1 MISVMRITA
10 QLKPGYENGKAVN
23 VLGSTGRIANCMHDV
38 LNIVHPSFTQEQ
50 AFDYAGDAAQD
61 RLTQSLDVGEALDFK
76 RGHTT
81 LHDRISMGYTEG
93 SGLDTIFLI
102 GGSFGND
109 VALLQTFYGSLF
121 GLAVIE
127 VEAIKEYG
135 WLSFFVIKMP
145 PFSSEPFPAV
155 AVMATYEDGWGPDAY
170 NLPAARRDRIIETA
184 RPLLSTTL

>member
-10 QLKPGYENGKAVN
+10 QLKPGYDNGKAVN
-23 VLGSTGRIANCMHDV
+23 VLGSTGRIANCMHDI
-38 LNIVHPSFTQEQ
+38 LNIVHPTFTQEK

-61 RLTQSLDVGEALDFK
+61 RLTQSLDVSEALDFK
-76 RGHTT
+76 RGHTA
-81 LHDRISMGYTEG
+81 LHGGISMGYTEG

-102 GGSFGND
+102 GGSFGKD
-109 VALLQTFYGSLF
+109 EGLLHAFYGSLF

-127 VEAIKEYG
+127 VEALKEYG
-135 WLSFFVIKMP
+135 WLSFFVLKMP

-170 NLPAARRDRIIETA
+170 NLPAAPRNRIIEAA
-184 RPLLSTTL
+184 RPLLGATL